1 MNDID
6 LNIDNYSFV
15 DILNLFKIN
24 KNFTD
29 KELKKCKEVVEKI
42 HPSNSSLDILYYQL
56 FNNAYDILQRKY
68 DSDSIIINEN
78 KNVRPYIFYN
88 KENKEIAPNNTCYTP
103 PSFSTRLVTFH
114 TEDRDILKYPNENLF
129 ELNLPSVIKNTMS
142 IELFD
147 ITLPTFY
154 YNISEYLQNTKMWF
168 SIPFYF
174 TYPIELTIPSG
185 HYTHNDLAA
194 ELAKQLN
201 DVTTS
206 ELFSLGVYVLPST
219 QYTFFSVTFNSIER
233 KFTFHNT
240 QDKFILW
247 FDIKST
253 YDNCHFDCWKMLSNW
268 GLGYNLGFY
277 KKVYEAV
284 LDPSNP
290 SSNIYIVTSPKI
302 AEIDIYNTIYMEIDT
317 FNWIDEINPYSISTT
332 DFYNN
337 DFNGNV
343 NNAFA
348 KLILSNVS
356 KCYITVKK
364 FKRILPHVV
373 EKIGRLKFKFRYH
386 NGILVDFNH
395 QPFNFSLK
403 FECRFTCST

>member
-1 MNDID
+1 M
-6 LNIDNYSFV
+6 
-15 DILNLFKIN
+15 
-24 KNFTD
+24 
-29 KELKKCKEVVEKI
+29 
-42 HPSNSSLDILYYQL
+42 
-56 FNNAYDILQRKY
+56 
-68 DSDSIIINEN
+68 
-78 KNVRPYIFYN
+78 
-88 KENKEIAPNNTCYTP
+88 
-103 PSFSTRLVTFH
+103 VTFH
-114 TEDRDILKYPNENLF
+114 TEDRDILKYPYENLF
-129 ELNLPSVIKNTMS
+129 EVNLPSVIKNTMS

-154 YNISEYLQNTKMWF
+154 YNISEYLQNTKLWF

-174 TYPIELTIPSG
+174 TYPIEITLPSG
-185 HYTHNDLAA
+185 YYTYSDICT

-201 DVTTS
+201 DVTTL
-206 ELFSLGVYVLPST
+206 ELFNLGVYVSPST
-219 QYTFFSVTFNSIER
+219 HYTFFSITYSNIER

-240 QDKFILW
+240 QDSFILW
-247 FDIKST
+247 FDKKSV
-253 YDNCHFDCWKMLSNW
+253 YNNCNFDSWKMLNNW

-277 KKVYEAV
+277 KNVYEAT
-284 LDPSNP
+284 LDPSSP
-290 SSNIYIVTSPKI
+290 SLNIYIVTSTKI

-317 FNWIDEINPYSISTT
+317 FNWIDEIKPYSVSTT

-348 KLILSNVS
+348 KLSLSTVS
-356 KCYITVKK
+356 KCYVPVKK

-395 QPFNFSLK
+395 QPFNFALK
-403 FECRFTCST
+403 FECRFLCNT

>member
-1 MNDID
+1 MNNID

-15 DILNLFKIN
+15 DILNLFKID
-24 KNFTD
+24 KNFSGKDLQT
-29 KELKKCKEVVEKI
+29 CKEVVEKI
-42 HPSNSSLDILYYQL
+42 HPSNSSLNILYYDL
-56 FNNAYDILQRKY
+56 FNNAYDILEKKY
-68 DSDSIIINEN
+68 DSTIVDEN
-78 KNVRPYIFYN
+78 KNVKPYIFYN
-88 KENKEIAPNNTCYTP
+88 KENKETAPNNSCYTP
-103 PSFSTRLVTFH
+103 PSFSTRMVTFH

-129 ELNLPSVIKNTMS
+129 EVSLPSVIKNTMS

-174 TYPIELTIPSG
+174 TDPIELTIPSG
-185 HYTHNDLAA
+185 YYTYSDLSA
-194 ELAKQLN
+194 ELTKQLN

-206 ELFSLGVYVLPST
+206 KLYSLGIYVLPST
-219 QYTFFSVTFNSIER
+219 QYTFFSVTYNDVER

-253 YDNCHFDCWKMLSNW
+253 YDNCHFDCWKMLNNW

-277 KKVYEAV
+277 KKIYEAV

-317 FNWIDEINPYSISTT
+317 FNWIDEIKPYSISTT

-348 KLILSNVS
+348 KLVLSTES
-356 KCYITVKK
+356 KSYIPVKK

-386 NGILVDFNH
+386 NGILVDFEH

>member
-42 HPSNSSLDILYYQL
+42 HPSNSSLNILYYQL
-56 FNNAYDILQRKY
+56 FNDAYDILQRKY
-68 DSDSIIINEN
+68 DSDSIIVDDN

-103 PSFSTRLVTFH
+103 PSFSTRMVTFH
-114 TEDRDILKYPNENLF
+114 TEDRDILKYPFENLF
-129 ELNLPSVIKNTMS
+129 ELSLPSVIKNTMS

-174 TYPIELTIPSG
+174 TDPIELTIPSG
-185 HYTHNDLAA
+185 YYTYGDLIT

-201 DVTTS
+201 DVTTT

-219 QYTFFSVTFNSIER
+219 QYTFFSVTYNSIER

-253 YDNCHFDCWKMLSNW
+253 YDNCHFDCWKMLNNW

-277 KKVYEAV
+277 KKIYEAV

-317 FNWIDEINPYSISTT
+317 FNWIDEIKPYSISTT

-348 KLILSNVS
+348 KLVLSTES
-356 KCYITVKK
+356 KSYIPVKK
-364 FKRILPHVV
+364 FKRILPPTLHNIVP
-373 EKIGRLKFKFRYH
+373 IPYCRY
-386 NGILVDFNH
+386 
-395 QPFNFSLK
+395 
-403 FECRFTCST
+403 T

>member
-1 MNDID
+1 MDDID

-24 KNFTD
+24 KNFND
-29 KELKKCKEVVEKI
+29 KDLKRCKDVVEKI
-42 HPSNSSLDILYYQL
+42 HPSKSALNIAYYEL
-56 FNNAYDILQRKY
+56 FNNAYNFLESKY
-68 DSDSIIINEN
+68 DSIIVDEN
-78 KNVRPYIFYN
+78 KSVRPYIFYN
-88 KENKEIAPNNTCYTP
+88 TNNKEIPPNNACYTP
-103 PSFSTRLVTFH
+103 PSFSTRMVTFH
-114 TEDRDILKYPNENLF
+114 TEDRDILKYPYENLF
-129 ELNLPSVIKNTMS
+129 EVNLPSVIKNTMS

-154 YNISEYLQNTKMWF
+154 YNISEYLQNTKLWF

-174 TYPIELTIPSG
+174 TYPIEITLPSG
-185 HYTHNDLAA
+185 YYTYSNLCT

-201 DVTTS
+201 DITTL
-206 ELFSLGVYVLPST
+206 ELFSLGVYVSPST
-219 QYTFFSVTFNSIER
+219 QYTFFSVTYSDIEI

-240 QDKFILW
+240 QDAFILW
-247 FDIKST
+247 FDKKSV
-253 YDNCHFDCWKMLSNW
+253 YNNCNFDSWKMLNNW

-277 KKVYEAV
+277 KNVYEAA
-284 LDPSNP
+284 LNP
-290 SSNIYIVTSPKI
+290 SSPSLNIYIVTSTKI

-317 FNWIDEINPYSISTT
+317 FNWIDEINPYSVSTT

-348 KLILSNVS
+348 KLILSS
-356 KCYITVKK
+356 TSRCYVPVKK

-386 NGILVDFNH
+386 NGILVDFKH
-395 QPFNFSLK
+395 QPFNFALK
-403 FECRFTCST
+403 FECRFLCFT

>member
-42 HPSNSSLDILYYQL
+42 HPSNSSLNILYYQL
-56 FNNAYDILQRKY
+56 FNDAYNILQRRY
-68 DSDSIIINEN
+68 DSDSIIVDDN

-103 PSFSTRLVTFH
+103 PSFSTRMVTFH
-114 TEDRDILKYPNENLF
+114 TEDRDILKYPYENLF
-129 ELNLPSVIKNTMS
+129 ELSLPSVIKNTMS

-174 TYPIELTIPSG
+174 TDPIELTIPSG
-185 HYTHNDLAA
+185 YYTYDDLIT

-201 DVTTS
+201 DVTTTA
-206 ELFSLGVYVLPST
+206 LFSLGVYVLPST
-219 QYTFFSVTFNSIER
+219 QYTFFGVTYSGIER

-253 YDNCHFDCWKMLSNW
+253 YDNCHFNCWKMLNTW

-277 KKVYEAV
+277 KKIYEAV

-317 FNWIDEINPYSISTT
+317 FNWIDEIKPYSISST

-348 KLILSNVS
+348 KLVLSTES
-356 KCYITVKK
+356 HSYIPVKK

-386 NGILVDFNH
+386 NGILVDFEH

>member
-1 MNDID
+1 MNNID

-24 KNFTD
+24 KNFTGKD
-29 KELKKCKEVVEKI
+29 LQKCKEVVEKI
-42 HPSNSSLDILYYQL
+42 HPSNSSLDILYYDL
-56 FNNAYDILQRKY
+56 FNNAYNILEKKY
-68 DSDSIIINEN
+68 DSTIVDEN
-78 KNVRPYIFYN
+78 KNVKPYIFYN
-88 KENKEIAPNNTCYTP
+88 KENKETAPNNSCYTP
-103 PSFSTRLVTFH
+103 PSFSTRMVTFH
-114 TEDRDILKYPNENLF
+114 TEDRDILKYPYENMF
-129 ELNLPSVIKNTMS
+129 EVSLPSVIKNTMS

-174 TYPIELTIPSG
+174 TDPIELTIPSG
-185 HYTHNDLAA
+185 YYTYSDLST
-194 ELAKQLN
+194 ELTNQLN

-206 ELFSLGVYVLPST
+206 KLYSLGVYVLPST
-219 QYTFFSVTFNSIER
+219 QYTFFSVTYNDIER
-233 KFTFHNT
+233 KFTFNNSSQT
-240 QDKFILW
+240 FSLW
-247 FDIKST
+247 FDKKSI
-253 YDNCHFDCWKMLSNW
+253 YSNCNFDCWKMLNNW

-277 KKVYEAV
+277 KNVYEAE
-284 LDPSNP
+284 LDITDP
-290 SSNIYIVTSPKI
+290 SSNIFIVTSIKI
-302 AEIDIYNTIYMEIDT
+302 AEIDIYNTIYLEIDS
-317 FNWIDEINPYSISTT
+317 FNWIDEINPYSISTS
-332 DFYNN
+332 DYYNN

-343 NNAFA
+343 NNSFA

-356 KCYITVKK
+356 KCYVPIKK

-403 FECRFTCST
+403 FECRFTCPT

>member
-185 HYTHNDLAA
+185 HYTHNDLAT

-268 GLGYNLGFY
+268 GFGYNLGFY

-356 KCYITVKK
+356 KCYIPVKK

>member
-1 MNDID
+1 MNNID

-15 DILNLFKIN
+15 DILNLFNID
-24 KNFTD
+24 KNFND
-29 KELKKCKEVVEKI
+29 KDLKRCKEVVEKI
-42 HPSNSSLDILYYQL
+42 HPSKSALNISYYEL
-56 FNNAYDILQRKY
+56 FNNAYNFLESKNSLIVD
-68 DSDSIIINEN
+68 EN
-78 KNVRPYIFYN
+78 KSVKPYIFYN
-88 KENKEIAPNNTCYTP
+88 TNNKEIPPNNSCYTP
-103 PSFSTRLVTFH
+103 PSFSTRMVTFH
-114 TEDRDILKYPNENLF
+114 TEDRNILKYPYENLF
-129 ELNLPSVIKNTMS
+129 EVSLPSVIKNTMS

-154 YNISEYLQNTKMWF
+154 YNISKYLQNTKLWF

-174 TYPIELTIPSG
+174 TYPIEITLPSG
-185 HYTHNDLAA
+185 YYTYSNLCT

-201 DVTTS
+201 DITTL
-206 ELFSLGVYVLPST
+206 ELFSLGVYVSPST
-219 QYTFFSVTFNSIER
+219 QYTFFSVTYSDIER

-240 QDKFILW
+240 QDTFILW
-247 FDIKST
+247 FDKKSV
-253 YDNCHFDCWKMLSNW
+253 YDNCNFDCWKMLNNW

-277 KKVYEAV
+277 KNAYVAV
-284 LDPSNP
+284 LDTSHPSL
-290 SSNIYIVTSPKI
+290 NIYIVTSTKI

-317 FNWIDEINPYSISTT
+317 FNWIDEINPYSVSTT

-337 DFNGNV
+337 DLNGNV
-343 NNAFA
+343 NNSFA

-356 KCYITVKK
+356 KCYVPVKK

-386 NGILVDFNH
+386 NGILVDFNR

>member
-185 HYTHNDLAA
+185 HYTHNDLAT

-356 KCYITVKK
+356 KCYIPVKK

-386 NGILVDFNH
+386 NGILVDFEH

>member
-1 MNDID
+1 MNNID

-15 DILNLFKIN
+15 DILNLFNID
-24 KNFTD
+24 KNFND
-29 KELKKCKEVVEKI
+29 KDLKRCKEVVEKI
-42 HPSNSSLDILYYQL
+42 HPSKSALNISYYEL
-56 FNNAYDILQRKY
+56 FNNAYNFLESKNSLIVD
-68 DSDSIIINEN
+68 EN
-78 KNVRPYIFYN
+78 KSVKPYIFYN
-88 KENKEIAPNNTCYTP
+88 TNNKEIPPNNSCYTP
-103 PSFSTRLVTFH
+103 PSFSTRMVTFH
-114 TEDRDILKYPNENLF
+114 TEDRNILKYPYENLF
-129 ELNLPSVIKNTMS
+129 EVSLPSVIKNTMS

-154 YNISEYLQNTKMWF
+154 YNISKYLQNTKLWF

-174 TYPIELTIPSG
+174 TYPIEITLPSG
-185 HYTHNDLAA
+185 YYTYSNLCT

-201 DVTTS
+201 DITTL
-206 ELFSLGVYVLPST
+206 ELFSLGVYVSPST
-219 QYTFFSVTFNSIER
+219 QYTFFSVTYSDIER

-240 QDKFILW
+240 QDTFILW
-247 FDIKST
+247 FDKKSV
-253 YDNCHFDCWKMLSNW
+253 YDNCNFDCWKMLNNW

-277 KKVYEAV
+277 KNAYVAV
-284 LDPSNP
+284 LDTSHPSL
-290 SSNIYIVTSPKI
+290 NIYIVTSTKI

-317 FNWIDEINPYSISTT
+317 FNWIDEINPYSVSTT

-337 DFNGNV
+337 DLNGNV
-343 NNAFA
+343 NNSFA

-356 KCYITVKK
+356 KCYVPVKK

>member
-356 KCYITVKK
+356 KCYIPVKK

>member
-42 HPSNSSLDILYYQL
+42 HPSNSSLDILYYLL

-185 HYTHNDLAA
+185 HYTHNDLAT

-302 AEIDIYNTIYMEIDT
+302 AEIDIYNTIYR
-317 FNWIDEINPYSISTT
+317 FAHNIS
-332 DFYNN
+332 D
-337 DFNGNV
+337 
-343 NNAFA
+343 
-348 KLILSNVS
+348 
-356 KCYITVKK
+356 
-364 FKRILPHVV
+364 
-373 EKIGRLKFKFRYH
+373 
-386 NGILVDFNH
+386 
-395 QPFNFSLK
+395 
-403 FECRFTCST
+403 

>member
-42 HPSNSSLDILYYQL
+42 HPSNSSLNILYYQL
-56 FNNAYDILQRKY
+56 FNDAYDILQRKY

-103 PSFSTRLVTFH
+103 PSFSTRMVTFH
-114 TEDRDILKYPNENLF
+114 TEDRDILKYPYENLF
-129 ELNLPSVIKNTMS
+129 ELSLPSVIKNTMS

-174 TYPIELTIPSG
+174 TDPIELTIPSG
-185 HYTHNDLAA
+185 YYTYGDLIT
-194 ELAKQLN
+194 ELSKQLN

-253 YDNCHFDCWKMLSNW
+253 YDNCHFDCWKMLNNW

-277 KKVYEAV
+277 KK
-284 LDPSNP
+284 LGFILN
-290 SSNIYIVTSPKI
+290 
-302 AEIDIYNTIYMEIDT
+302 DIPI
-317 FNWIDEINPYSISTT
+317 
-332 DFYNN
+332 
-337 DFNGNV
+337 
-343 NNAFA
+343 
-348 KLILSNVS
+348 
-356 KCYITVKK
+356 
-364 FKRILPHVV
+364 
-373 EKIGRLKFKFRYH
+373 
-386 NGILVDFNH
+386 
-395 QPFNFSLK
+395 
-403 FECRFTCST
+403 

>member
-1 MNDID
+1 
-6 LNIDNYSFV
+6 V

-42 HPSNSSLDILYYQL
+42 HPSNSSLDIVYYQL

-277 KKVYEAV
+277 KNVYEAV

-290 SSNIYIVTSPKI
+290 SSTIYIVTSPKI

-356 KCYITVKK
+356 KCYIPVKK

>member
-185 HYTHNDLAA
+185 HYTHNDLAT

-356 KCYITVKK
+356 KCYIPVKK

-386 NGILVDFNH
+386 NGLLVDFEH